1 MRKNNGRRR
10 HRGQNRRNFNNLN
23 KNTVIESFGPISQI
37 RGNVQ
42 QLNEKYNNLG
52 NDAASNDDKVLSETY
67 YQFADHYHRL
77 LKEIEISNENK
88 NLNGFKADNV
98 DEKDDNLVVDDELKP
113 SRKERSINAKIK
125 EDEERTAKS
134 NASELELTEGDN
146 KIKDSR
152 PLSSTKQVQ
161 IEFKHFF
168 LNRLESSMWCRL
180 TVFPYD
186 QNKYQK
192 MEPH

>member
-88 NLNGFKADNV
+88 NLNGLKVDNV
-98 DEKDDNLVVDDELKP
+98 DEKNDNLVVDDESKP
-113 SRKERSINAKIK
+113 SRKDRSINAKIK
-125 EDEERTAKS
+125 EDEERTTKS
-134 NASELELTEGDN
+134 NASELELTEGGN
-146 KIKDSR
+146 KIKD
-152 PLSSTKQVQ
+152 VN
-161 IEFKHFF
+161 F
-168 LNRLESSMWCRL
+168 L
-180 TVFPYD
+180 
-186 QNKYQK
+186 K
-192 MEPH
+192 

>member
-10 HRGQNRRNFNNLN
+10 HRGQNRRNFNNLS

-77 LKEIEISNENK
+77 LKEIEIANENK
-88 NLNGFKADNV
+88 NINGLKSDDNI
-98 DEKDDNLVVDDELKP
+98 EKDHNLELDNEVKP
-113 SRKERSINAKIK
+113 SRKERSIKAQIK
-125 EDEERTAKS
+125 EDEERTIKRETP
-134 NASELELTEGDN
+134 ELELTESDN
-146 KIKDSR
+146 KIKD
-152 PLSSTKQVQ
+152 VN
-161 IEFKHFF
+161 F
-168 LNRLESSMWCRL
+168 L
-180 TVFPYD
+180 
-186 QNKYQK
+186 K
-192 MEPH
+192 

>member
-23 KNTVIESFGPISQI
+23 KNTVLESFGPISQI

-77 LKEIEISNENK
+77 LKEIEIANESK
-88 NLNGFKADNV
+88 NLNGSKTDESS
-98 DEKDDNLVVDDELKP
+98 EKDEDLEVSDEVKP
-113 SRKERSINAKIK
+113 SRKERSLNAKLK
-125 EDEERTAKS
+125 EDEQRTAK
-134 NASELELTEGDN
+134 NNVSELELTEDGN
-146 KIKDSR
+146 KIKD
-152 PLSSTKQVQ
+152 VN
-161 IEFKHFF
+161 F
-168 LNRLESSMWCRL
+168 L
-180 TVFPYD
+180 
-186 QNKYQK
+186 K
-192 MEPH
+192 

>member
-23 KNTVIESFGPISQI
+23 KNTVLESFGPISQI

-77 LKEIEISNENK
+77 LKEIEIANENK
-88 NLNGFKADNV
+88 NLNDSKTDESS
-98 DEKDDNLVVDDELKP
+98 EKDENLEVSDKVRP
-113 SRKERSINAKIK
+113 SRKERSLNAKLK
-125 EDEERTAKS
+125 EDEQRTVK
-134 NASELELTEGDN
+134 NNVSELELTEDSN
-146 KIKDSR
+146 KIKD
-152 PLSSTKQVQ
+152 VN
-161 IEFKHFF
+161 F
-168 LNRLESSMWCRL
+168 L
-180 TVFPYD
+180 
-186 QNKYQK
+186 K
-192 MEPH
+192 

>member
-23 KNTVIESFGPISQI
+23 KNTVIESFGPVSQI

-77 LKEIEISNENK
+77 LKEIEIANENK
-88 NLNGFKADNV
+88 NFNGLKLDDAE
-98 DEKDDNLVVDDELKP
+98 EKDHNLETDNESKP
-113 SRKERSINAKIK
+113 SRKQRSINAKIK
-125 EDEERTAKS
+125 EDEKRINKS
-134 NASELELTEGDN
+134 NASELELTESDN
-146 KIKDSR
+146 KIKD
-152 PLSSTKQVQ
+152 VN
-161 IEFKHFF
+161 F
-168 LNRLESSMWCRL
+168 L
-180 TVFPYD
+180 
-186 QNKYQK
+186 K
-192 MEPH
+192 

>member
-77 LKEIEISNENK
+77 LKEIEIANENK
-88 NLNGFKADNV
+88 NLNGSKTDHEIEKNNDSEVDNEV
-98 DEKDDNLVVDDELKP
+98 KP
-113 SRKERSINAKIK
+113 SRKERSIKAKMQ
-125 EDEERTAKS
+125 EDEARSFNGKNT
-134 NASELELTEGDN
+134 NLELTESDN
-146 KIKDSR
+146 TIKD
-152 PLSSTKQVQ
+152 VN
-161 IEFKHFF
+161 F
-168 LNRLESSMWCRL
+168 L
-180 TVFPYD
+180 
-186 QNKYQK
+186 K
-192 MEPH
+192 

>member
-77 LKEIEISNENK
+77 LKEIEIANENK
-88 NLNGFKADNV
+88 NLNGLKSDDTN
-98 DEKDDNLVVDDELKP
+98 EKDHNLEGNDEVKL
-113 SRKERSINAKIK
+113 SRKERSINAKLK
-125 EDEERTAKS
+125 EDKDRAVKNNTTDS
-134 NASELELTEGDN
+134 ELTENDN
-146 KIKDSR
+146 KIKD
-152 PLSSTKQVQ
+152 VN
-161 IEFKHFF
+161 F
-168 LNRLESSMWCRL
+168 L
-180 TVFPYD
+180 
-186 QNKYQK
+186 K
-192 MEPH
+192 

>member
-77 LKEIEISNENK
+77 LKEIEIANENK
-88 NLNGFKADNV
+88 NLNGLKLD
-98 DEKDDNLVVDDELKP
+98 DTDGKDHNLEANNEVTP
-113 SRKERSINAKIK
+113 SRKERSINAKLK
-125 EDEERTAKS
+125 EDEDRAVKNNTTDLES
-134 NASELELTEGDN
+134 SENDN
-146 KIKDSR
+146 KIKD
-152 PLSSTKQVQ
+152 VN
-161 IEFKHFF
+161 F
-168 LNRLESSMWCRL
+168 L
-180 TVFPYD
+180 
-186 QNKYQK
+186 K
-192 MEPH
+192 

>member
-88 NLNGFKADNV
+88 NLNGLKTDDAYEKDQNLDVV
-98 DEKDDNLVVDDELKP
+98 DEVKP
-113 SRKERSINAKIK
+113 SRKERSIKAKIR
-125 EDEERTAKS
+125 EDEERTSKS
-134 NASELELTEGDN
+134 NTSELELSEDHN
-146 KIKDSR
+146 KIKD
-152 PLSSTKQVQ
+152 VN
-161 IEFKHFF
+161 F
-168 LNRLESSMWCRL
+168 L
-180 TVFPYD
+180 
-186 QNKYQK
+186 K
-192 MEPH
+192 

>member
-77 LKEIEISNENK
+77 LKEIEITNENK
-88 NLNGFKADNV
+88 NVNVFKSDDTN
-98 DEKDDNLVVDDELKP
+98 EKEHNLEVDDEVKP
-113 SRKERSINAKIK
+113 SRKERSIKAKIK
-125 EDEERTAKS
+125 EDEERTIKS
-134 NASELELTEGDN
+134 NAPELEISESDN
-146 KIKDSR
+146 KIKD
-152 PLSSTKQVQ
+152 VN
-161 IEFKHFF
+161 F
-168 LNRLESSMWCRL
+168 L
-180 TVFPYD
+180 
-186 QNKYQK
+186 K
-192 MEPH
+192 

>member
-77 LKEIEISNENK
+77 LKEIEIANENK
-88 NLNGFKADNV
+88 ILNGLKSDDT
-98 DEKDDNLVVDDELKP
+98 DEKDHNSEANDEVKP
-113 SRKERSINAKIK
+113 SRKERSINAKLK
-125 EDEERTAKS
+125 EDEGRAVKKNTP
-134 NASELELTEGDN
+134 ELELTENDN
-146 KIKDSR
+146 KIKD
-152 PLSSTKQVQ
+152 VN
-161 IEFKHFF
+161 F
-168 LNRLESSMWCRL
+168 L
-180 TVFPYD
+180 
-186 QNKYQK
+186 K
-192 MEPH
+192 

>member
-77 LKEIEISNENK
+77 LKEIESSNENK
-88 NLNGFKADNV
+88 NLNGVKVDIV
-98 DEKDDNLVVDDELKP
+98 DEKDHDLDVDDEPKP
-113 SRKERSINAKIK
+113 SRKERSIEAKIK
-125 EDEERTAKS
+125 EDEERIVKRNTPELDS
-134 NASELELTEGDN
+134 TESEK
-146 KIKDSR
+146 KIKD
-152 PLSSTKQVQ
+152 VN
-161 IEFKHFF
+161 F
-168 LNRLESSMWCRL
+168 L
-180 TVFPYD
+180 
-186 QNKYQK
+186 K
-192 MEPH
+192 

>member
-77 LKEIEISNENK
+77 LKEIEITNENK
-88 NLNGFKADNV
+88 NLNGLKTDHEI
-98 DEKDDNLVVDDELKP
+98 EKNNDSEVDDEVKP
-113 SRKERSINAKIK
+113 SRKERSIKAKMQ
-125 EDEERTAKS
+125 EDEARSFSS
-134 NASELELTEGDN
+134 NNTNLELTENDN
-146 KIKDSR
+146 TIKD
-152 PLSSTKQVQ
+152 VN
-161 IEFKHFF
+161 F
-168 LNRLESSMWCRL
+168 L
-180 TVFPYD
+180 
-186 QNKYQK
+186 K
-192 MEPH
+192 

>member
-77 LKEIEISNENK
+77 LKEIEIANENK
-88 NLNGFKADNV
+88 GLNGSKSDDT
-98 DEKDDNLVVDDELKP
+98 DEKDYNLEANDEVKP
-113 SRKERSINAKIK
+113 SRKERSINAKLK
-125 EDEERTAKS
+125 EDEEKSVKS
-134 NASELELTEGDN
+134 NTPELELTENDN
-146 KIKDSR
+146 KIKD
-152 PLSSTKQVQ
+152 VN
-161 IEFKHFF
+161 F
-168 LNRLESSMWCRL
+168 L
-180 TVFPYD
+180 
-186 QNKYQK
+186 K
-192 MEPH
+192 

>member
-88 NLNGFKADNV
+88 NLNGLKTDDAY
-98 DEKDDNLVVDDELKP
+98 EKDHNLDVGDEAKP
-113 SRKERSINAKIK
+113 SRKERSIKAKIK
-125 EDEERTAKS
+125 EDEERTSKI
-134 NASELELTEGDN
+134 NTPELELTEDDN
-146 KIKDSR
+146 KIKD
-152 PLSSTKQVQ
+152 VN
-161 IEFKHFF
+161 F
-168 LNRLESSMWCRL
+168 L
-180 TVFPYD
+180 
-186 QNKYQK
+186 K
-192 MEPH
+192 

>member
-77 LKEIEISNENK
+77 LKEIEIANENK
-88 NLNGFKADNV
+88 NLNGLKSDDT
-98 DEKDDNLVVDDELKP
+98 DEKYHNLEANDEVKP
-113 SRKERSINAKIK
+113 SRKERSIKAKIK

-134 NASELELTEGDN
+134 NAPELELTESDN
-146 KIKDSR
+146 KIKD
-152 PLSSTKQVQ
+152 VN
-161 IEFKHFF
+161 F
-168 LNRLESSMWCRL
+168 L
-180 TVFPYD
+180 
-186 QNKYQK
+186 K
-192 MEPH
+192 